1 MKIEYTKTGRVLL
14 SMSNIIAAAIF
25 TAIGTYLWLFIVT
38 TYVLWGD
45 VLNNLQVYV
54 EVLDS
59 PLIRETLAYSML
71 RSFSWLS
78 LIWLVMGNMFDINHL
93 KFIFFR
99 NFRVKDGT
107 LGW

>member
-14 SMSNIIAAAIF
+14 SLSNIVAALIF

-54 EVLDS
+54 EVIKS
-59 PLIRETLAYSML
+59 PLIQETMAYSML
-71 RSFSWLS
+71 RSFSLLS

-93 KFIFFR
+93 KFILFR

-107 LGW
+107 VGW